1 MPVNILIAED
11 ERLISLDLQKSL
23 EILGYKILYKAYSAE
38 DAIEYAVKYKPDI
51 ILMDIKFD
59 EALTGFEA
67 AYFINSKLDI
77 PIIFISAY
85 SPDKIKK
92 GKPNFFTY
100 SYLTKPVDI
109 ADLDREIR
117 LVLGKKFT
125 REILVKKD

>member
-23 EILGYKILYKAYSAE
+23 EILGYKILHKAYSAE
-38 DAIEYAVKYKPDI
+38 DAVEYAVKYKPDI

-85 SPDKIKK
+85 SPDKLKK
-92 GKPNFFTY
+92 RKSNLFTY

-109 ADLDREIR
+109 SDLDKEIKLAMGRKFRREA
-117 LVLGKKFT
+117 
-125 REILVKKD
+125 LVKKG

>member
-23 EILGYKILYKAYSAE
+23 EVLGYKILYQAYSAE
-38 DAIEYAVKYKPDI
+38 DAVEYAVKYKPDI

-85 SPDKIKK
+85 SPDKIKNRE
-92 GKPNFFTY
+92 PDFFTY

-109 ADLDREIR
+109 SDLDKEIK
-117 LVLGKKFT
+117 LVLGKKF
-125 REILVKKD
+125 RSEMLIKND

>member
-1 MPVNILIAED
+1 
-11 ERLISLDLQKSL
+11 
-23 EILGYKILYKAYSAE
+23 
-38 DAIEYAVKYKPDI
+38 
-51 ILMDIKFD
+51 MDIKFD

-92 GKPNFFTY
+92 RKPDFFTY

-109 ADLDREIR
+109 SDLDKEIK
-117 LVLGKKFT
+117 LVLGKNSEGKC
-125 REILVKKD
+125 